1 MSSVSLTVTRLVM
14 VGMEKVVATVGVVVV
29 VVEEPV
35 ANVSDMVEIAEVMG
49 EAWSCCETEK
59 VCQSLDKG

>member
-1 MSSVSLTVTRLVM
+1 M
-14 VGMEKVVATVGVVVV
+14 VGMEKVVAAAGVVVV

-35 ANVSDMVEIAEVMG
+35 ADVSDMVEIAEAMG
-49 EAWSCCETEK
+49 EVWSCCETEE

>member
-1 MSSVSLTVTRLVM
+1 M

-35 ANVSDMVEIAEVMG
+35 ADVSDMVEIAEVMG